1 MSTNVSTIK
10 SNNAEQV
17 LSGNNSKK
25 KKKGAKPEDSFLS
38 VIHLIQHSGNNPITL
53 NVENGQNKRL
63 VTDHSLTASPV
74 HQTNMESREAIT
86 AQKMESLVKK
96 AQSLAAQ
103 SGKTKV
109 NGVFE
114 TKAIDPLKP
123 IGDLMITNKT
133 NISEKGITD
142 HFVHQLHEPLR
153 ADSQQKNQSIHMSKQ
168 RRVGQTFS
176 NNVNQSLGE
185 SLLQHTDDH
194 THKLNAVQG
203 RQLVVSSQVVED
215 PINVTEQQSEL
226 LTRVGGKQNSDK
238 GRLPDYLNDVQPL
251 TSRSSLGNQKGL
263 GEPLSSQANGF
274 EQALSRSSE
283 TRLIRQGNQASPKAT
298 PGRLTDHAAD
308 SEETSF
314 KKMISSEE
322 RNSTNQTRP
331 DHHRAVSGQMN
342 KLELWATFQS
352 EKNPGKQA
360 SLHEQVADH
369 LNEWLGKSS
378 FKLDKNGVQSYTV
391 TLYPEHLGKL
401 VISVSR
407 GEQGLTA
414 QLTAETQKAK
424 DLLEG
429 NLGQLKH
436 DCAGRGIP
444 LTQIDVNRQLHQA
457 SVDNSQYQGQDQ
469 SAFQQNTDQQEENQ
483 KQHREN
489 HHSSAPDQDQQEHSF
504 SEWMTGG
511 VI

>member
-10 SNNAEQV
+10 SNTAEQL

-25 KKKGAKPEDSFLS
+25 KKKGANSEDSFLS
-38 VIHLIQHSGNNPITL
+38 VIHLIQHSGKNPITL
-53 NVENGQNKRL
+53 NAENGQNRRI

-74 HQTNMESREAIT
+74 HQTNTESREALT
-86 AQKMESLVKK
+86 AQRMESLVKK

-109 NGVFE
+109 NNVPE

-123 IGDLMITNKT
+123 IGDLVTANKT
-133 NISEKGITD
+133 NVSEKGIMD

-153 ADSQQKNQSIHMSKQ
+153 ADSQQKNQSIHMTKQ
-168 RRVGQTFS
+168 RVGMTFS
-176 NNVNQSLGE
+176 NDVNQSLGE

-215 PINVTEQQSEL
+215 PINVTEQQSEP
-226 LTRVGGKQNSDK
+226 LTRVGGKQSSDK
-238 GRLPDYLNDVQPL
+238 GRSPGYLDDVQPL
-251 TSRSSLGNQKGL
+251 TPRSSLSNQKGP

-274 EQALSRSSE
+274 EQALSRSSD

-298 PGRLTDHAAD
+298 PGRLTDHVAD

-322 RNSTNQTRP
+322 RNSTNQTRLG
-331 DHHRAVSGQMN
+331 HHRAVSGQMN

-457 SVDNSQYQGQDQ
+457 YVDNSQYQGQDQ
-469 SAFQQNTDQQEENQ
+469 SAFQQKSDQQEENQ